1 MDALNP
7 SSSPK
12 DDPLLKHSSSS
23 MNRIEDGEL
32 EPLLEHGSAPP
43 EELARVTSGTSS
55 SSDSAVLTGVGTR
68 LYISHF
74 LSTWNSRVFEFGAV
88 LFIAEIF
95 PGTLLAVS
103 VYAVVRSASAIV
115 LAPQVG
121 MYIDANDRL
130 KVVRSSIGLSC
141 QPAASPSMC
150 NETDRV
156 GCWQL
161 ASGFR
166 WHCPVSAY
174 GRCWC
179 TPTHHCCLKH
189 SCCSS

>member
-12 DDPLLKHSSSS
+12 DELSLEHGSSS
-23 MNRIEDGEL
+23 MNRNEDGEL
-32 EPLLEHGSAPP
+32 EPLLEDGRAPT
-43 EELARVTSGTSS
+43 EELARVASGTSS
-55 SSDSAVLTGVGTR
+55 SSDSAVLTGVGMR

-103 VYAVVRSASAIV
+103 IYAVVRSASAIV

-121 MYIDANDRL
+121 RYIDANDRL

-141 QPAASPSMC
+141 QPAASPPCAMRLIELGAGSWPAACCGIVLCRLM
-150 NETDRV
+150 DVV
-156 GCWQL
+156 GVRQHTI
-161 ASGFR
+161 A
-166 WHCPVSAY
+166 A
-174 GRCWC
+174 
-179 TPTHHCCLKH
+179 
-189 SCCSS
+189 